1 MADQTSSVAK
11 NPRRGVV
18 FVLCDNRVHGILG
31 GYDCLVR
38 CTGLAGLYGEIG
50 RYG

>member
-11 NPRRGVV
+11 SPCRSVV
-18 FVLCDNRVHGILG
+18 LVLCGNRVYGLLG
-31 GYDCLVR
+31 GYDHLVR